1 MFDSRHLRIRHIQTF
16 ISYKTLRTLVKKTK
30 LAGRLVNT
38 DYLRRRFQFVWPL
51 LAVCNG
57 FHRFYHKIDETVN
70 VLELFRVKFRSDR
83 GTAFEFRY
91 HRERTF
97 RVRVHLY
104 LIRQFQFQL
113 LVHSRPLDQE
123 STLLQWDG

>member
-1 MFDSRHLRIRHIQTF
+1 M
-16 ISYKTLRTLVKKTK
+16 K

-38 DYLRRRFQFVWPL
+38 DYLRCQYQLVGSL
-51 LAVCNG
+51 LVVCNS
-57 FHRFYHKIDETVN
+57 FRRFYHKIDETVN
-70 VLELFRVKFRSDR
+70 VLELFRVKFRGDR
-83 GTAFEFRY
+83 GAAFEFRY

-104 LIRQFQFQL
+104 LVRQFQFQL